1 MQMVLQPAPANP
13 PLLPGAADLNTL
25 MRAILDRPTDVRKFL
40 AEWDEYLK
48 RYETMIE
55 GYGGLVKINTLI
67 AENERL
73 SASAAE
79 AEKIALSHIEQAKQ
93 EAEKILREGHADVDA
108 ARASLTARQ
117 NTLREEIA
125 AGDKRIAEMSDN
137 LKKLTNEA
145 ETALREADL
154 KLAAAVQREAAV
166 NAQLEKL
173 RNAGIKVEISNGYIS
188 GTIDGGA
195 KRRSEK
201 KGAGGVY
208 DRSEYDHDRKHRYHK
223 SCRAAGVGAVCL

>member
-25 MRAILDRPTDVRKFL
+25 MRAILDRPKDVRKFL

-48 RYETMIE
+48 RYEAVIE
-55 GYGGLVKINTLI
+55 GYGGAVKINALI

-73 SASAAE
+73 AASAAD
-79 AEKIALSHIEQAKQ
+79 AERVALSHIEQAKQ

-125 AGDKRIAEMSDN
+125 AGDRRIAEMSAN

-145 ETALREADL
+145 EAALQEANQ
-154 KLAAAVQREAAV
+154 KLAVAVQREAAV

-173 RNAGIKVEISNGYIS
+173 RNAGIKVEI
-188 GTIDGGA
+188 
-195 KRRSEK
+195 
-201 KGAGGVY
+201 
-208 DRSEYDHDRKHRYHK
+208 
-223 SCRAAGVGAVCL
+223 

>member
-25 MRAILDRPTDVRKFL
+25 MRAILDRPKDVRKFL

-73 SASAAE
+73 AASAAE
-79 AEKIALSHIEQAKQ
+79 AEKIALSHIEQARQ
-93 EAEKILREGHADVDA
+93 EAEKILREGHSDVDA

-125 AGDKRIAEMSDN
+125 AGDKRIAEMSAN

-145 ETALREADL
+145 ETALQEADL

-173 RNAGIKVEISNGYIS
+173 RNAGIKVEI
-188 GTIDGGA
+188 
-195 KRRSEK
+195 
-201 KGAGGVY
+201 
-208 DRSEYDHDRKHRYHK
+208 
-223 SCRAAGVGAVCL
+223 